1 MDIIVKDRYSTTTE
15 MSALPVIRQV
25 CRARPEGFYHMPKY
39 KSGMWDGYISLMKGL
54 CEFPTGLLQ
63 LVIKELAKNDY
74 KVNVV
79 DTTTVLP
86 SKTVTKNVLNGVELR
101 DYQIEAANIMVQQRR
116 GVADMATNSGKTEV
130 MSAILWA
137 LGLPKTLIFVHRKEL
152 MYQTARRMEKRL
164 GCKVGI
170 YGDGVKSK
178 RDITVAMI
186 QTLSKMSDLKVFS
199 DNAVVI
205 TDECHHIASNQ
216 MMDTLFKI
224 PGSYR
229 YGFSGTPLK
238 YDSLSDMKLMAATG
252 EIGYAISNKYLIDSG
267 YSAVP
272 MVFIHIIESY
282 DKLDWELEYQD
293 AYDNL
298 IVNNLIRNNK
308 IVEKAKAASGTV
320 LILVNRID
328 HGKILEEMLPN
339 SVFVSGNSDMT
350 YRNSVLE
357 KMQTGIPCV
366 YIATPIY
373 DEGIDV
379 PSVDT
384 IILAAGGKSHVKLLQ
399 RIGRGLRKKADENI
413 LSVHDFLDDTNMHL
427 FGHSEDR
434 IQTYEQEKFKTIIV
448 K

>member
-15 MSALPVIRQV
+15 MSSLPIIRQL

-39 KSGMWDGYISLMKGL
+39 RSGMWDGYISLMKGL
-54 CEFPTGLLQ
+54 REFPTGLLQ
-63 LVIKELAKNDY
+63 LVVKELMKNDY
-74 KVNVV
+74 KVNIV
-79 DTTTVLP
+79 DETAVLP
-86 SKTVTKNVLNGVELR
+86 SKTVTKGVLHGIELR
-101 DYQIEAANIMVQQRR
+101 DYQIEAANIMIQQRR
-116 GVADMATNSGKTEV
+116 GVAGMATNSGKTEV

-137 LGLPKTLIFVHRKEL
+137 LGLPQSVILVNRKEL

-178 RDITVAMI
+178 RNITVAMI
-186 QTLSKMSDLKVFS
+186 QTLAKEKSFKGFL
-199 DNAVVI
+199 DNAVVMV
-205 TDECHHIASNQ
+205 DECHHTSSNQ
-216 MMDTLFKI
+216 TMDILSKI

-238 YDSLSDMKLMAATG
+238 YDALSDMKLIAATG
-252 EIGYAISNKYLIDSG
+252 EIGYTISNEFLIDAG

-272 MVFIHIIESY
+272 LVFIHIIESFE
-282 DKLDWELEYQD
+282 KLDWELEYKD
-293 AYDNL
+293 AYDKL
-298 IVNNLIRNNK
+298 IVNNLIRNKK
-308 IVEKAKAASGTV
+308 IAEKANAAKGTV
-320 LILVNRID
+320 LVLVNRVD
-328 HGKILEEMLPN
+328 HGKILNEMLPN
-339 SVFVSGNSDMT
+339 SIFVSGSDDMD

-357 KMQTGIPCV
+357 KMQTGVPCV

-399 RIGRGLRKKADENI
+399 RIGRGLRKKDGENI

-434 IQTYEQEKFKTIIV
+434 IVTYEQEKFKTVIV
-448 K
+448 R